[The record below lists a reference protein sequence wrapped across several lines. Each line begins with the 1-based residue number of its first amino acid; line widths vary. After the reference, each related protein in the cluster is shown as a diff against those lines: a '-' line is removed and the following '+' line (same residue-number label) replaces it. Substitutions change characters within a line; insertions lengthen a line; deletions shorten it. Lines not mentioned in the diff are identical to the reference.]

1 MRLLQGKFH
10 VSRLDSPTHKF
21 TPDTSERFAWHFHL
35 KNSTPNM
42 SSCHLHWIP
51 LLSTFDIAKSS
62 GHSLRS
68 ALEPSMDPILLHH
81 HLPRIKPM
89 HVIIK
94 DHFHKMSLPS
104 VPSQCDSYICWLDGR
119 ALLMTP
125 SSTLMLASM
134 ISMFH
139 LDTFILG
146 MQDSPCVTVSLSHI
160 VVSVIICKNGV
171 KPTNSDV
178 LI

>member
-1 MRLLQGKFH
+1 
-10 VSRLDSPTHKF
+10 
-21 TPDTSERFAWHFHL
+21 
-35 KNSTPNM
+35 
-42 SSCHLHWIP
+42 
-51 LLSTFDIAKSS
+51 
-62 GHSLRS
+62 
-68 ALEPSMDPILLHH
+68 
-81 HLPRIKPM
+81 
-89 HVIIK
+89 
-94 DHFHKMSLPS
+94 
-104 VPSQCDSYICWLDGR
+104 
-119 ALLMTP
+119 MTP